1 MVSTR
6 DNSATTESRNQ
17 ADDVEAG
24 WYVLGD
30 DIGFDDVPF
39 IEVAMGECGTP
50 SFDSI
55 AYVQADFYSEA
66 DDEWEITERTRS
78 RARLIASAPDL
89 LAALIGM
96 ADAYVALLLIKA
108 EDPSRFKEPGSP
120 YANALAAISKAT
132 GAQS

>member
-6 DNSATTESRNQ
+6 DNSVTTEIRNQ
-17 ADDVEAG
+17 PAPAYTPGPWEFSLSGHYGYSTLWNPATRKE
-24 WYVLGD
+24 VLTTGGFNDGD
-30 DIGFDDVPF
+30 YPIVW
-39 IEVAMGECGTP
+39 MGEE
-50 SFDSI
+50 
-55 AYVQADFYSEA
+55 ASEA
-66 DDEWEITERTRS
+66 DL
-78 RARLIASAPDL
+78 ALICAAPDL

-120 YANALAAISKAT
+120 YANALAAIQKAT